1 MQENN
6 DERKV
11 LKTAIDI
18 IHHINR
24 AFRTSKIYEPNNRI
38 FLRQIKLLHQH
49 IQNIHKI
56 QEESAFILR
65 QNSLLFNNMKLKF
78 NYSNYYLFKF
88 FYSELQKKDVGELLF
103 LPDVSENELTRFI
116 LLLAEKNLSPDN
128 PFQAFLDRLK
138 ESNIN
143 NIYVNNIPAFEKTEN
158 KDKASKKI
166 FFLSMTH
173 LKEMFE
179 KQEEKH
185 ISLTTTKRLM
195 QAIFNHISDNESFL
209 FGLTNIKNFDEYTLN
224 HSVNVCILS
233 ISLGKKMGLDRN
245 ELIDLGLSA
254 FFHDFG
260 KLEIPKDI
268 LLKPGKLDKKERNI
282 IQLHPHYGAEMLI
295 QMKEFSHL
303 PLQALTVAMEHHL
316 SEDDSGYPKY
326 KKKNNINLFS
336 KMVKITDFF
345 DAITTKRPYR
355 KKDFSREHA
364 LTLMLELSGKEFNPL
379 ILKVFVNMMG
389 TYPVGTLVLL
399 NTAEIGI
406 VYENSAEALNFNRP
420 KIKLITDEEGNKTD
434 GKIVDLSEI
443 DYQTKSYK
451 KSISKT
457 LEPTKYD
464 INVSDYFIAEAE

>member
-6 DERKV
+6 DKSNI

-24 AFRTSKIYEPNNRI
+24 AFRMSKIYEPNNRI
-38 FLRQIKLLHQH
+38 FLRQIKLLHHH
-49 IQNIHKI
+49 IQNTHKI
-56 QEESAFILR
+56 QGESIFILR

-78 NYSNYYLFKF
+78 SFSNYYLFKF
-88 FYSELQKKDVGELLF
+88 IYSELQKKDVGELLF
-103 LPDVSENELTRFI
+103 LPGVSENELISFI

-138 ESNIN
+138 ERNIN
-143 NIYVNNIPAFEKTEN
+143 NIHVNNIPASEKTEN
-158 KDKASKKI
+158 KEKASKKI

-179 KQEEKH
+179 KQEKKH
-185 ISLTTTKRLM
+185 ISLSTTKRLM
-195 QAIFNHISDNESFL
+195 QAVFNHISDNESFL

-233 ISLGKKMGLDRN
+233 IALGKKMGFDRN
-245 ELIDLGLSA
+245 ELVDLGLSA
-254 FFHDFG
+254 LFHDFG

-268 LLKPGKLDKKERNI
+268 LLKPGKLDKKEREI
-282 IQLHPHYGAEMLI
+282 IQHHPHYGAEMLI

-303 PLQALTVAMEHHL
+303 PLQALNVAMEHHL
-316 SEDDSGYPKY
+316 REDDSGYPKY
-326 KKKNNINLFS
+326 KNKKNINLFS
-336 KMVKITDFF
+336 KIVKITDFF

-355 KKDFSREHA
+355 KKDFSRQQA
-364 LTLMLELSGKEFNPL
+364 LNLMLELSGKEFNPL
-379 ILKVFVNMMG
+379 ILKVFINMMG

-406 VYENSAEALNFNRP
+406 VYENSSEAINFSRP
-420 KIKLITDEEGNKTD
+420 RIKLLTDEKGNKLD
-434 GKIVDLSEI
+434 GKVVDLSEI
-443 DYQTKSYK
+443 NNQTKSYK

-457 LEPTKYD
+457 LEPSKYD
-464 INVSDYFIAEAE
+464 IKVSDYFIAAAE

>member
-1 MQENN
+1 
-6 DERKV
+6 V
-11 LKTAIDI
+11 T
-18 IHHINR
+18 
-24 AFRTSKIYEPNNRI
+24 
-38 FLRQIKLLHQH
+38 
-49 IQNIHKI
+49 
-56 QEESAFILR
+56 
-65 QNSLLFNNMKLKF
+65 
-78 NYSNYYLFKF
+78 
-88 FYSELQKKDVGELLF
+88 
-103 LPDVSENELTRFI
+103 ENELIRFI

-128 PFQAFLDRLK
+128 PFQTFLDRLK

-143 NIYVNNIPAFEKTEN
+143 NIHVNNIPAFEKTEN
-158 KDKASKKI
+158 KDKASKKL

-224 HSVNVCILS
+224 HSVNVCILT
-233 ISLGKKMGLDRN
+233 IALGKKMGLDRN
-245 ELIDLGLSA
+245 ELVDLGLSA
-254 FFHDFG
+254 FFHDLG
-260 KLEIPKDI
+260 KLKIPKNI
-268 LLKPGKLDKKERNI
+268 LLKPGKLDKKERET

-303 PLQALTVAMEHHL
+303 PLQALNVTMEHHTR
-316 SEDDSGYPKY
+316 EDDSGYPKY

-345 DAITTKRPYR
+345 DAITTKRLYR
-355 KKDFSREHA
+355 KKDFSREQA
-364 LTLMLELSGKEFNPL
+364 LNLMLELSGKEFNPL

-406 VYENSAEALNFNRP
+406 VYENSAEAVNFHRP
-420 KIKLITDEEGNKTD
+420 KIKLITDEKGNKID
-434 GKIVDLSEI
+434 GKVADLSEI
-443 DYQTKSYK
+443 DDQTKSYK
-451 KSISKT
+451 RSISKT
-457 LEPTKYD
+457 LEPNKYD
-464 INVSDYFIAEAE
+464 INVSDYFIAEVE